1 VQQEESVNS
10 SKIAKAYKPMGLV
23 VSTAGG
29 VAAGK
34 AVKQTWKR
42 LGHHSD
48 APDPV
53 DERFTWRE
61 ILAVAAVQGAVSAVV
76 KAAVNRAGATTT
88 RRLTGT
94 WPG

>member
-1 VQQEESVNS
+1 MNS
-10 SKIAKAYKPMGLV
+10 SKIANAYKPVGLV
-23 VSTAGG
+23 LSTAGG
-29 VAAGK
+29 IAAGK
-34 AVKQTWKR
+34 VVKQTWKR
-42 LGHHSD
+42 LGHQSD
-48 APDPV
+48 APDAV
-53 DERFTWRE
+53 DEKRTWRE